1 MLLFYHIQLWIE
13 IRDPAAH
20 VRQGWAAFAYIY
32 TYATLLTVL
41 FTETLPKDVAT
52 KSL

>member
-1 MLLFYHIQLWIE
+1 MPPMSEKICD
-13 IRDPAAH
+13 RAAH
-20 VRQGWAAFAYIY
+20 VRQGWAAFAYSY
-32 TYATLLTVL
+32 TYNTLLTVL